1 MQKTRKVWLS
11 IGINTSG
18 SPACRDRAERGSPY
32 IIIQKNVLAV
42 TTPIQP
48 LMLKNFKIIEQP
60 L

>member
-1 MQKTRKVWLS
+1 KHIRKPRLPRQS
-11 IGINTSG
+11 RTGLPIYHYS
-18 SPACRDRAERGSPY
+18 
-32 IIIQKNVLAV
+32 KNVLAV